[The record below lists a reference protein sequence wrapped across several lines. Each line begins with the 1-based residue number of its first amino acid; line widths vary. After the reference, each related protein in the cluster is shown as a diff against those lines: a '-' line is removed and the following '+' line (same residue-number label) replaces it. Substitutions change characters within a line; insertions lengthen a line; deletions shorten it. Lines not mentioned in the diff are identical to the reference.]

1 MYRKP
6 IVSKILKNL
15 NLRGQPSKMV
25 PTSYQS
31 APLAKDFN
39 QNAFLKQ
46 GSIVDNAGRES
57 FRVATRWTERE
68 SDDGLFVLTAV
79 GRGHKDRGYE
89 RSSHVTDIL
98 DRSDVKTLDPDVT
111 SYFTIPLGVIVRT
124 GCIRMAIFRR
134 ARNEP

>member
-1 MYRKP
+1 
-6 IVSKILKNL
+6 
-15 NLRGQPSKMV
+15 MV

-79 GRGHKDRGYE
+79 GRGHKDRGFYV
-89 RSSHVTDIL
+89 VTFVNHL
-98 DRSDVKTLDPDVT
+98 MC
-111 SYFTIPLGVIVRT
+111 F
-124 GCIRMAIFRR
+124 
-134 ARNEP
+134 